1 MHAAQSGA
9 ATQHKGLFPS
19 RSVTVHPHIF
29 PLLLFALGCG
39 FKCFYC
45 WSGGASKADLGLLF
59 LKSTEVMMGEKTFY
73 NILLVFTLTAQ
84 SVKNLPYSVGD
95 LGLIPG
101 SGRSDREGNGYPL
114 QYSCLEN
121 PMDRGAWWAIVH
133 ESAYSQTWLMD
144 WHFVNV
150 TDVSRTKLHTG
161 NSIQYP
167 VLNHNGKEYEK
178 ECICVWLNHL
188 TVQ

>member
-1 MHAAQSGA
+1 
-9 ATQHKGLFPS
+9 
-19 RSVTVHPHIF
+19 
-29 PLLLFALGCG
+29 
-39 FKCFYC
+39 
-45 WSGGASKADLGLLF
+45 
-59 LKSTEVMMGEKTFY
+59 MMGEKTFY

-133 ESAYSQTWLMD
+133 EAAYSQT
-144 WHFVNV
+144 
-150 TDVSRTKLHTG
+150 
-161 NSIQYP
+161 
-167 VLNHNGKEYEK
+167 
-178 ECICVWLNHL
+178 
-188 TVQ
+188 